1 MIPPLQTWTR
11 MFAMELRPVFLIRC
25 NFETVVVSACTSPV
39 TRGGRFPVN
48 ISASVCIWYVIFRRM
63 FQLVAVARISFLS
76 RCTLWDSPRV
86 KQLRVAVAVFSA
98 PCGCL
103 SVQYFSDPRC
113 VWLVCSTFKG
123 DLSSTCTYYRCVGNS
138 CRFLHQS
145 RLRRSRARVCWTL
158 VLTSFVAS
166 CTQSRCGVEGSSLQ
180 MNCRH
185 WVGHPTC
192 LPDDYERSLRV
203 RDSLHTRPRPR
214 NASWGERSRC
224 LPRSGHAC
232 NECWPC
238 ADVSGRASALPRLF
252 LCWRQSDRTLLGV
265 FLC

>member
-1 MIPPLQTWTR
+1 MIPPQQTWTR

-25 NFETVVVSACTSPV
+25 NFETVIVSACTSPV
-39 TRGGRFPVN
+39 MRGGRFPVN
-48 ISASVCIWYVIFRRM
+48 ISASVCIWYVIFWRM

-76 RCTLWDSPRV
+76 RCTLWDCPRL
-86 KQLRVAVAVFSA
+86 KQLHVAVALFSA

-138 CRFLHQS
+138 CRFVHH
-145 RLRRSRARVCWTL
+145 VWD
-158 VLTSFVAS
+158 VLAP
-166 CTQSRCGVEGSSLQ
+166 GGGGGGGGGSSLQ

-238 ADVSGRASALPRLF
+238 ADVSGRASALRRLF
-252 LCWRQSDRTLLGV
+252 LCWRQSDRTLLGL